1 MYGNRT
7 EQDLVN
13 IFVDNILTTNRE
25 YSFFVNWEN
34 AKSYEEFSIELHA
47 MSSLI
52 RNENFK
58 ETFFNLLKKLPSV
71 VNTFPLLF
79 ALSKMEREE
88 LWKGRKIFEVI
99 DSEKEVERFT
109 FSRVSDD
116 KSFSNEEIERYYNFF
131 DKMGLKFLFLNLLEQ
146 NVVDYVVGALVG
158 LDSNGRKNRSGTFFE
173 SICKEIIEDIC
184 VKYGI
189 EMIEQKQFKKL
200 SDYGI
205 AIEDKD
211 ILNRKADFIL
221 IRDNKAL
228 NIETNYYY
236 AAGSKPEEIIDS
248 YINRAHELKRNGI
261 EFVLLTDGSCWDN
274 KNKNQLNKAFRHI
287 VIMNYYMAKNG
298 YLEEKIKEAF
308 EI

>member
-1 MYGNRT
+1 MLR
-7 EQDLVN
+7 
-13 IFVDNILTTNRE
+13 
-25 YSFFVNWEN
+25 
-34 AKSYEEFSIELHA
+34 
-47 MSSLI
+47 
-52 RNENFK
+52 
-58 ETFFNLLKKLPSV
+58 KLPSV

-79 ALSKMEREE
+79 ALGKMEREE

-99 DSEKEVERFT
+99 NSEKAIEQFD
-109 FSRVSDD
+109 FLRVTDD
-116 KSFSNEEIERYYNFF
+116 KCFTDEEIERYYNFF

-173 SICKEIIEDIC
+173 SICKEIIGAVCE
-184 VKYGI
+184 KYGI
-189 EMIEQKQFKKL
+189 ELIEQKQFKKL
-200 SDYGI
+200 SEHKI
-205 AIEDKD
+205 FIEDKD

-236 AAGSKPEEIIDS
+236 VAGSKPEEIIDS
-248 YINRAHELKRNGI
+248 YINRANELKRSNI
-261 EFVLLTDGSCWDN
+261 EFILLTDGQCWDN